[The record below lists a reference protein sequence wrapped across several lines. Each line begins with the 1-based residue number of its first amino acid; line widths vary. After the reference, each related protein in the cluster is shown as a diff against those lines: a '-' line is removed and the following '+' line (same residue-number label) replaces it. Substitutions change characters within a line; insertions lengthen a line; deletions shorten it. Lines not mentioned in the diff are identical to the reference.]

1 VGALEGIDQDGIAW
15 GWTMDLGTPSTSIV
29 VHAYLDGPAGAG
41 GTLIGVIPANIPR
54 PDLPAPGSY
63 GFRFPIPSQHRDGQP
78 HDLYVYGV
86 DGTGAASADL
96 AGVPRIFALNSTV
109 VHLDNGVI
117 RVGLEPRCGG
127 TVVEL
132 RISGENLVNNS
143 DCTGRQIQAAL
154 YDGKANY
161 DACAGCSG
169 VWGWNPVQGG
179 DRYNFG
185 SPLLEMFG
193 GVGSVHIATQP
204 YEWFPDNKGG
214 GPGQPV
220 VSDVRIEQTASFM
233 LASPYAV
240 RLHYRIAHLGS
251 DAHANAEQEFP
262 AVYVNSGDRHL
273 VSYAGTQ
280 PWTGG
285 DVRWDELTIPGNP
298 IPQHYVSERWV
309 AVVDDWGF
317 GLTVYVPQQFPY
329 AIGLTFSGT
338 PGEYGS
344 SASYV
349 RPHMPFTFGPG
360 SVLDG
365 DVYLIAGHYQAARQ
379 TVYAL
384 NGSGPTPDVLP
395 PFGFLDSPADGQI
408 VSGIVGVTGWVFDN
422 AQTARVL
429 VLVDGVAIATAT
441 YGFSRPD
448 VSTVYPNAPEHVGFS
463 YALDTRRYTNGL
475 HDVAVNATDTAGN
488 IAVLRAATIVVNNA
502 IPHPR

>member
-1 VGALEGIDQDGIAW
+1 
-15 GWTMDLGTPSTSIV
+15 V

-41 GTLIGVIPANIPR
+41 GTLIGAIPANIPR

-78 HDLYVYGV
+78 HNLYVYGV
-86 DGTGAASADL
+86 DGTGAASAAL
-96 AGVPRIFALNSTV
+96 AGVPRIFALGSTV

-132 RISGENLVNNS
+132 RLKEVSGQNLVNNS

-154 YDGKANY
+154 YDGKATY

-185 SPLLEMFG
+185 SRLLEMIG
-193 GVGSVHIATQP
+193 GVASVRIATQP

-262 AVYVNSGDRHL
+262 AVYVNSGYRHL

-317 GLTVYVPQQFPY
+317 GLTVYVPEQYPY
-329 AIGLTFSGT
+329 AIGLRFAGT
-338 PGEYGS
+338 SGEYGS
-344 SASYV
+344 GASFV
-349 RPHMPFTFGPG
+349 RPHVPFSFGPG
-360 SVLDG
+360 IVLES
-365 DVYLIAGHYQAARQ
+365 DVYLIAGDYRRARE
-379 TVYAL
+379 TVYDL
-384 NGSGPTPDVLP
+384 HGSGQTRDSLP
-395 PFGFLDSPADGQI
+395 PFGFLDSPPDGQT
-408 VSGIVGVTGWVFDN
+408 VSGTVSVAGWVFDN
-422 AQTARVL
+422 TQTAQVD
-429 VLVDGVAIATAT
+429 VLVDGVAEGKAT

-448 VSTVYPNAPEHVGFS
+448 VATVYPNAPKDVGFS

-475 HDVAVNATDTAGN
+475 HDVAVNATDPAGN
-488 IAVLRAATIVVNNA
+488 IAVLRGATIVVNNA
-502 IPHPR
+502 IAQPR